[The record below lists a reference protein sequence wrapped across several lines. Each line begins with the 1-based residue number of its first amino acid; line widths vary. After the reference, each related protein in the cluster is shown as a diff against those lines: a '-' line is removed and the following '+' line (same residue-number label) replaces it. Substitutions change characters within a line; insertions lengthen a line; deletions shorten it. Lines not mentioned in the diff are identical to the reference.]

1 MIKNRP
7 IYWVLI
13 GALFLFIAF
22 MWLSPQKQEFNPD
35 HLPWNAHYDAQG
47 DLHALGLTLQR
58 STLKDAMN
66 LYGRDIEIKL
76 FEMQDGQKSAEAYFG
91 SMYIGSIH
99 GALVLKLTLSDSEL
113 EAYFQRGARTTITQ
127 QGTREVQL
135 NNEDTLSLFNHPI
148 YEATLVPRRNLTPT
162 AIEKRFGPADSIEQD
177 EANQL
182 SRWWFHSKGLE
193 LILVEGGNDIL
204 RYRARQTNS
213 RPN

>member
-7 IYWVLI
+7 IYWVVF
-13 GALFLFIAF
+13 GALFLFIAL
-22 MWLSPQKQEFNPD
+22 MWLSPQKQDFNPE
-35 HLPWNAHYDAQG
+35 HLPWNAHYDTQG
-47 DLHALGLTLQR
+47 ELHALGLTLDR

-99 GALVLKLTLSDSEL
+99 GALVLKLALSEAEL
-113 EAYFQRGARTTITQ
+113 DAYFQRGARTTITQ

-135 NNEDTLSLFNHPI
+135 NNEDTLALFNHAI

-162 AIEKRFGPADSIEQD
+162 AIEKRFGQADAIEQD

-182 SRWWFHSKGLE
+182 SRWWFRDKGLE
-193 LILVEGGNDIL
+193 LILLDGGNDIL
-204 RYRARQTNS
+204 RYRSLKDN
-213 RPN
+213 